1 MAHVVATGAGKAMMQ
16 RGNDPTHD
24 FILGLTGKRRPRV
37 LFVGTATGDDASYI
51 VSFYATYDSDRCA
64 PHHLPLFHRTVDDLA
79 SYVRGFD
86 VIHVGGGICWFEG
99 GTTDSYGPTLQVL
112 PEGLGLVPGSFCPHY
127 DAEDQRQ
134 PLFHAALL
142 SGELGTGYA
151 VGIEWMVAVAAKV
164 IRKRPRSVVFL
175 APAMS
180 FLFTVGAGTG
190 NIFYPLLPV
199 IYDVSYQQK
208 IRPERALAVSAVA
221 SQVGIL
227 CSPVSAATASMVV
240 LLAPQGVDLG
250 RLLLI
255 MWPASIAGLFM
266 AALVMLKHGKN
277 LEDDPEFQR
286 RLADAQIKPP
296 ATNVG
301 ETRLPRTAVM
311 SASLFLIGVGVIVM
325 FGLFEGL
332 RPVTGTNAD
341 GYPTRLS
348 VTVIIEVTMGVIAA
362 LIFVF
367 CKVKAADVPKQ
378 ATFPAGMVGAI
389 ALFGIAWLAN
399 TFVAANQKLIVD
411 GLGSVVSGSSAFLG
425 ALLFALALFVVAM
438 LTTSQSSAT
447 NAIVPIGITIGLPP
461 ALLVGLWP
469 SAMGMYTLP
478 ANGSQVATVAFDQ
491 TGTTKMGKF
500 VFDHSFQLPN
510 LVYVG
515 VAVTVG
521 VLLSFVFV

>member
-1 MAHVVATGAGKAMMQ
+1 MNDNVWILIAQLIIVIGAIYMGTRTSGIGLGVWGLVGVAVLIFVFGEAPGNAPVDAVFIVITVITAASTMQ
-16 RGNDPTHD
+16 
-24 FILGLTGKRRPRV
+24 
-37 LFVGTATGDDASYI
+37 AA
-51 VSFYATYDSDRCA
+51 
-64 PHHLPLFHRTVDDLA
+64 
-79 SYVRGFD
+79 
-86 VIHVGGGICWFEG
+86 GGI
-99 GTTDSYGPTLQVL
+99 D
-112 PEGLGLVPGSFCPHY
+112 
-127 DAEDQRQ
+127 
-134 PLFHAALL
+134 
-142 SGELGTGYA
+142 
-151 VGIEWMVAVAAKV
+151 WMVSVAAKV
-164 IRKRPRSVVFL
+164 IRRKPKSVVFL

-208 IRPERALAVSAVA
+208 IRPERALSVSAVA

-250 RLLLI
+250 QLLLI
-255 MWPASIAGLFM
+255 MWPASIAGLFV
-266 AALVMLKHGKN
+266 AALVMMRHGKD

-286 RLADAQIKPP
+286 RLTEGQIKPP
-296 ATNVG
+296 QVDAHENK
-301 ETRLPRTAVM
+301 LPKTAVL
-311 SASLFLIGVGVIVM
+311 SATLFLIGVGVIVF

-332 RPVTGTNAD
+332 RPVIGTDDAGD
-341 GYPTRLS
+341 PVRLS
-348 VTVIIEVTMGVIAA
+348 VTVIIEVTMGIIAA

-378 ATFPAGMVGAI
+378 PTFPAGIVGAI

-399 TFVAANQKLIVD
+399 TFVAANQTLIVD

-425 ALLFALALFVVAM
+425 ALLFAMALFAVAM

-447 NAIVPIGITIGLPP
+447 NAIVPIGITIGLPAP
-461 ALLVGLWP
+461 LLVGLWP
-469 SAMGMYTLP
+469 STMGIYTLP

-491 TGTTKMGKF
+491 TGTTKMGKY

-515 VAVTVG
+515 VAIIVG
-521 VLLSFVFV
+521 VGLSFLIS

>member
-1 MAHVVATGAGKAMMQ
+1 MNDNVWILIAQLIVVILAIYMGTRTSGIGLGVWGLVGVAVLIFVFGEAPGNAPVDAVFIVITVITAASTMQ
-16 RGNDPTHD
+16 
-24 FILGLTGKRRPRV
+24 
-37 LFVGTATGDDASYI
+37 AA
-51 VSFYATYDSDRCA
+51 
-64 PHHLPLFHRTVDDLA
+64 
-79 SYVRGFD
+79 
-86 VIHVGGGICWFEG
+86 GGI
-99 GTTDSYGPTLQVL
+99 D
-112 PEGLGLVPGSFCPHY
+112 
-127 DAEDQRQ
+127 
-134 PLFHAALL
+134 
-142 SGELGTGYA
+142 
-151 VGIEWMVAVAAKV
+151 WMVSIAAKV
-164 IRKRPRSVVFL
+164 IRRKPKSVVFL

-208 IRPERALAVSAVA
+208 IRPERALSVSAVA

-250 RLLLI
+250 GLLLI
-255 MWPASIAGLFM
+255 MWPASIAGLLV
-266 AALVMLKHGKN
+266 AALVMMRHGKD

-286 RLADAQIKPP
+286 RLESHQIQPPTVDAHDS
-296 ATNVG
+296 
-301 ETRLPRTAVM
+301 RLPRTAVL
-311 SASLFLIGVGVIVM
+311 SATLFLIGVGVIVL

-332 RPVTGTNAD
+332 RPVIGTDDAGD
-341 GYPTRLS
+341 PVRLS
-348 VTVIIEVTMGVIAA
+348 VTVIIEVVMGVIAA

-378 ATFPAGMVGAI
+378 PTFPAGIVGAI

-399 TFVAANQKLIVD
+399 TFVAANQTLIVD

-425 ALLFALALFVVAM
+425 ALLFALALFAVAM

-447 NAIVPIGITIGLPP
+447 NAIVPIGITIGLPAP
-461 ALLVGLWP
+461 LLVGLWP
-469 SAMGMYTLP
+469 STMGIYTLP

-491 TGTTKMGKF
+491 TGTTKMGRF

-510 LVYVG
+510 LVYIGVAIVVG
-515 VAVTVG
+515 VTV
-521 VLLSFVFV
+521 SFLFS

>member
-1 MAHVVATGAGKAMMQ
+1 MGTRTSGIGLGVWGLVGVAVLIFVFGEAPGNAPVDAVFIVITVITAASTMQ
-16 RGNDPTHD
+16 
-24 FILGLTGKRRPRV
+24 
-37 LFVGTATGDDASYI
+37 AA
-51 VSFYATYDSDRCA
+51 
-64 PHHLPLFHRTVDDLA
+64 
-79 SYVRGFD
+79 
-86 VIHVGGGICWFEG
+86 GGI
-99 GTTDSYGPTLQVL
+99 D
-112 PEGLGLVPGSFCPHY
+112 
-127 DAEDQRQ
+127 
-134 PLFHAALL
+134 
-142 SGELGTGYA
+142 
-151 VGIEWMVAVAAKV
+151 WMVSIAAKV
-164 IRKRPRSVVFL
+164 IRRKPKSVVFL

-208 IRPERALAVSAVA
+208 IRPERALSVSAVA

-250 RLLLI
+250 GLLLI
-255 MWPASIAGLFM
+255 MWPASIAGLFV
-266 AALVMLKHGKN
+266 AALVMMRHGKD

-286 RLADAQIKPP
+286 RLESHQIQPPTVDAHDS
-296 ATNVG
+296 
-301 ETRLPRTAVM
+301 RLPRTAVL
-311 SASLFLIGVGVIVM
+311 SATLFLIGVGVIVL

-332 RPVTGTNAD
+332 RPVIGTDDAGD
-341 GYPTRLS
+341 PVRLS
-348 VTVIIEVTMGVIAA
+348 VTVIIEVVMGVIAA

-378 ATFPAGMVGAI
+378 PTFPAGIVGAI

-399 TFVAANQKLIVD
+399 TFVAANQTLIVD

-425 ALLFALALFVVAM
+425 ALLFALALFAVAM

-447 NAIVPIGITIGLPP
+447 NAIVPIGITIGLPAP
-461 ALLVGLWP
+461 LLVGLWP
-469 SAMGMYTLP
+469 STMGIYTLP

-491 TGTTKMGKF
+491 TGTTKMGRF

-510 LVYVG
+510 LVYIGVAIVVG
-515 VAVTVG
+515 VT
-521 VLLSFVFV
+521 LSFLFS

>member
-1 MAHVVATGAGKAMMQ
+1 VNDNVWILIAQLIVVILAIYMGTRTSGIGLGVWGLVGVAVLIFVFGEAPGNAPVDAVFIVITVITAASTMQ
-16 RGNDPTHD
+16 
-24 FILGLTGKRRPRV
+24 
-37 LFVGTATGDDASYI
+37 AA
-51 VSFYATYDSDRCA
+51 
-64 PHHLPLFHRTVDDLA
+64 
-79 SYVRGFD
+79 
-86 VIHVGGGICWFEG
+86 GGI
-99 GTTDSYGPTLQVL
+99 D
-112 PEGLGLVPGSFCPHY
+112 
-127 DAEDQRQ
+127 
-134 PLFHAALL
+134 
-142 SGELGTGYA
+142 
-151 VGIEWMVAVAAKV
+151 WMVSVAAKV
-164 IRKRPRSVVFL
+164 IRRRPRSVVFL

-208 IRPERALAVSAVA
+208 IRPERALSVSAVA

-250 RLLLI
+250 GLLLI
-255 MWPASIAGLFM
+255 MWPASIAGLFV
-266 AALVMLKHGKN
+266 AALVMMRHGKD

-286 RLADAQIKPP
+286 RLESHQIQPPVVDAHDTK
-296 ATNVG
+296 
-301 ETRLPRTAVM
+301 LPRTAVL
-311 SASLFLIGVGVIVM
+311 SAALFLIGVGVIVF

-332 RPVTGTNAD
+332 RPVIGTDDAGD
-341 GYPTRLS
+341 PVRLS
-348 VTVIIEVTMGVIAA
+348 VTVIIEVVMGIIAA

-367 CKVKAADVPKQ
+367 CKVKAAEVPKQ
-378 ATFPAGMVGAI
+378 PTFPAGIVGAI

-399 TFVAANQKLIVD
+399 TFVAANQTLIVD

-425 ALLFALALFVVAM
+425 ALLFALALFAVAM

-447 NAIVPIGITIGLPP
+447 NAIVPIGITIGLPAP
-461 ALLVGLWP
+461 LRVGLWP
-469 SAMGMYTLP
+469 STMGIYTLP

-515 VAVTVG
+515 VAIIVG
-521 VLLSFVFV
+521 VVLSFLFS

>member
-1 MAHVVATGAGKAMMQ
+1 VNDNVWVLVAQLVVVVAAIYM
-16 RGNDPTHD
+16 
-24 FILGLTGKRRPRV
+24 
-37 LFVGTATGDDASYI
+37 GT
-51 VSFYATYDSDRCA
+51 
-64 PHHLPLFHRTVDDLA
+64 RT
-79 SYVRGFD
+79 S
-86 VIHVGGGICWFEG
+86 GI
-99 GTTDSYGPTLQVL
+99 
-112 PEGLGLVPGSFCPHY
+112 GLGVWGLVGVAVLVFGFGEAPGSAPV
-127 DAEDQRQ
+127 DAV
-134 PLFHAALL
+134 FIVITVITAA
-142 SGELGTGYA
+142 STMQAAG
-151 VGIEWMVAVAAKV
+151 GIEWMVSVAAKV
-164 IRKRPRSVVFL
+164 IRRRPRSVVFL

-208 IRPERALAVSAVA
+208 IRPERALSVSAVA

-250 RLLLI
+250 GLLLI
-255 MWPASIAGLFM
+255 MWPASIAGLFV
-266 AALVMLKHGKN
+266 AALVMMRHGKS
-277 LEDDPEFQR
+277 LEDDPVFQK
-286 RLADAQIKPP
+286 RLADGQIQPP
-296 ATNVG
+296 TEDAHDQK
-301 ETRLPRTAVM
+301 LPRTAVL
-311 SASLFLIGVGVIVM
+311 SAAIFLVGVGVIVF

-332 RPVTGTNAD
+332 RPVIGTNDD
-341 GYPTRLS
+341 GSPLRLS

-362 LIFVF
+362 LIFLL
-367 CKVKAADVPKQ
+367 CKVKASDVPKQ

-425 ALLFALALFVVAM
+425 AVLFAIALFAVAM

-447 NAIVPIGITIGLPP
+447 NAIVPIGITIGLPA

-469 SAMGMYTLP
+469 ATMGIYTLP

-491 TGTTKMGKF
+491 TGTTKMGRF
-500 VFDHSFQLPN
+500 VVDHSFQLPN
-510 LVYVG
+510 LVYIGVAIVVG
-515 VAVTVG
+515 VA
-521 VLLSFVFV
+521 LSFAFA

>member
-1 MAHVVATGAGKAMMQ
+1 MNDNVWILVAELIVVVLAIFMGTRTSGIGLGVWGLVGVAVLVFVFGEAPGNAPVDAVFIVITVITAASTMQ
-16 RGNDPTHD
+16 
-24 FILGLTGKRRPRV
+24 
-37 LFVGTATGDDASYI
+37 AA
-51 VSFYATYDSDRCA
+51 
-64 PHHLPLFHRTVDDLA
+64 
-79 SYVRGFD
+79 
-86 VIHVGGGICWFEG
+86 GGI
-99 GTTDSYGPTLQVL
+99 D
-112 PEGLGLVPGSFCPHY
+112 
-127 DAEDQRQ
+127 
-134 PLFHAALL
+134 
-142 SGELGTGYA
+142 
-151 VGIEWMVAVAAKV
+151 WMVSVAAKV
-164 IRKRPRSVVFL
+164 IRKRPKSVVFL

-208 IRPERALAVSAVA
+208 IRPERALSVSAVA

-250 RLLLI
+250 GLLLI
-255 MWPASIAGLFM
+255 MWPASIAGLLV
-266 AALVMLKHGKN
+266 AALVMMRHGKD
-277 LEDDPEFQR
+277 LEDDPEYQK
-286 RLADAQIKPP
+286 RLAEGQIKPP
-296 ATNVG
+296 TVDAHENK
-301 ETRLPRTAVM
+301 LPPTAVL
-311 SASLFLIGVGVIVM
+311 SASLFLAGVAVIVF
-325 FGLFEGL
+325 FGLFENL
-332 RPVTGTNAD
+332 RPVIGTDDNGD
-341 GYPTRLS
+341 PLRLS
-348 VTVIIEVTMGVIAA
+348 VTVIIEVVMGIIAA

-378 ATFPAGMVGAI
+378 STFPAGIVGAI

-399 TFVAANQKLIVD
+399 TFVAANQTLIVD

-425 ALLFALALFVVAM
+425 ALLFALALFAVAM

-447 NAIVPIGITIGLPP
+447 NAIVPIGITIGLP
-461 ALLVGLWP
+461 ASLLVGLWP
-469 SAMGMYTLP
+469 AAMGIYTLP

-515 VAVTVG
+515 TAIVVG
-521 VLLSFVFV
+521 VALSFLFT

>member
-1 MAHVVATGAGKAMMQ
+1 MNDNVWILLAQLIIVVGAIYMGTRTSGIGLGVWGLVGVAILIFVFGEAPGNAPVDAVFIVITVITAASTMQ
-16 RGNDPTHD
+16 
-24 FILGLTGKRRPRV
+24 
-37 LFVGTATGDDASYI
+37 AA
-51 VSFYATYDSDRCA
+51 
-64 PHHLPLFHRTVDDLA
+64 
-79 SYVRGFD
+79 
-86 VIHVGGGICWFEG
+86 GGI
-99 GTTDSYGPTLQVL
+99 D
-112 PEGLGLVPGSFCPHY
+112 
-127 DAEDQRQ
+127 
-134 PLFHAALL
+134 
-142 SGELGTGYA
+142 
-151 VGIEWMVAVAAKV
+151 WMVSVAAKV
-164 IRKRPRSVVFL
+164 IRRKPKSVVFL

-208 IRPERALAVSAVA
+208 IRPERALSVSAVA

-250 RLLLI
+250 GLLLI
-255 MWPASIAGLFM
+255 MWPASIAGLFV
-266 AALVMLKHGKN
+266 AALVMMRHGKD
-277 LEDDPEFQR
+277 LDDDPEFQR
-286 RLADAQIKPP
+286 RLAEHQIKPP
-296 ATNVG
+296 TVDAHENK
-301 ETRLPRTAVM
+301 LPKTAVL
-311 SASLFLIGVGVIVM
+311 SATLFLIGVGVIVL

-332 RPVTGTNAD
+332 RPVIGTNDD
-341 GYPTRLS
+341 GDPVRLS
-348 VTVIIEVTMGVIAA
+348 VTVIIEVTMGIIAA

-378 ATFPAGMVGAI
+378 PTFPAGIVGAI

-399 TFVAANQKLIVD
+399 TFVAANQTLIVD

-425 ALLFALALFVVAM
+425 ALLFALALFAVAM

-447 NAIVPIGITIGLPP
+447 NAIVPIGITIGLP
-461 ALLVGLWP
+461 ASLLVGLWP
-469 SAMGMYTLP
+469 ATMGIYTLP

-510 LVYVG
+510 LVYIGVAIVVG
-515 VAVTVG
+515 VT
-521 VLLSFVFV
+521 LSFLFA

>member
-1 MAHVVATGAGKAMMQ
+1 MNDNVWVMLAQLVVVVAAIYM
-16 RGNDPTHD
+16 
-24 FILGLTGKRRPRV
+24 
-37 LFVGTATGDDASYI
+37 GT
-51 VSFYATYDSDRCA
+51 
-64 PHHLPLFHRTVDDLA
+64 RT
-79 SYVRGFD
+79 S
-86 VIHVGGGICWFEG
+86 GI
-99 GTTDSYGPTLQVL
+99 
-112 PEGLGLVPGSFCPHY
+112 GLGVWGLVGVAVLVFGFGSAPGSAPV
-127 DAEDQRQ
+127 DAV
-134 PLFHAALL
+134 FIVITVITAA
-142 SGELGTGYA
+142 SVMQAAG
-151 VGIEWMVAVAAKV
+151 GIEWMVSVAAKV

-286 RLADAQIKPP
+286 RLADGQIKPP

-301 ETRLPRTAVM
+301 ETKLPRTAVM

-332 RPVTGTNAD
+332 RPVIGTDAD
-341 GYPTRLS
+341 GDPTRLS

-491 TGTTKMGKF
+491 TGTTKMA
-500 VFDHSFQLPN
+500 SSCLTTRSN
-510 LVYVG
+510 CR
-515 VAVTVG
+515 TW
-521 VLLSFVFV
+521 SM

>member
-1 MAHVVATGAGKAMMQ
+1 MNDNVWVLVAQLVVVVAAIYM
-16 RGNDPTHD
+16 
-24 FILGLTGKRRPRV
+24 
-37 LFVGTATGDDASYI
+37 GT
-51 VSFYATYDSDRCA
+51 
-64 PHHLPLFHRTVDDLA
+64 RT
-79 SYVRGFD
+79 S
-86 VIHVGGGICWFEG
+86 GI
-99 GTTDSYGPTLQVL
+99 
-112 PEGLGLVPGSFCPHY
+112 GLGVWGLVGVAVLVFGFGEAPGSAPV
-127 DAEDQRQ
+127 DAV
-134 PLFHAALL
+134 FIVITVITAA
-142 SGELGTGYA
+142 STMQAAG
-151 VGIEWMVAVAAKV
+151 GIEWMVSVAAKV
-164 IRKRPRSVVFL
+164 IRRRPRSVVFL

-208 IRPERALAVSAVA
+208 IRPERALSVSAVA

-250 RLLLI
+250 GLLLI
-255 MWPASIAGLFM
+255 MWPASIAGLFV
-266 AALVMLKHGKN
+266 AALVMMRHGKN
-277 LEDDPEFQR
+277 LEDDPVFQK
-286 RLADAQIKPP
+286 RLADGQIQPP
-296 ATNVG
+296 TEDAHDQK
-301 ETRLPRTAVM
+301 LPRTAVL
-311 SASLFLIGVGVIVM
+311 SAAIFLVGVGVIVF

-332 RPVTGTNAD
+332 RPVIGTNDD
-341 GYPTRLS
+341 GSPLRLS

-362 LIFVF
+362 LIFVL
-367 CKVKAADVPKQ
+367 CKVKASDVPKQ

-425 ALLFALALFVVAM
+425 AVLFAIALFAVAM

-447 NAIVPIGITIGLPP
+447 NAIVPIGITIGLPA

-469 SAMGMYTLP
+469 ATMGIYTLP

-491 TGTTKMGKF
+491 TGTTKMGRF
-500 VFDHSFQLPN
+500 VVDHSFQLPN
-510 LVYVG
+510 LVYIGVAIVVG
-515 VAVTVG
+515 VA
-521 VLLSFVFV
+521 LSFAFA

>member
-1 MAHVVATGAGKAMMQ
+1 MNDNVWILVAQLIVVILAIYMGTRTSGIGLGVWGLVGVAVLIFVFGEAPGNAPVDAVFIVITVITAASTMQ
-16 RGNDPTHD
+16 
-24 FILGLTGKRRPRV
+24 
-37 LFVGTATGDDASYI
+37 AA
-51 VSFYATYDSDRCA
+51 
-64 PHHLPLFHRTVDDLA
+64 
-79 SYVRGFD
+79 
-86 VIHVGGGICWFEG
+86 GGI
-99 GTTDSYGPTLQVL
+99 D
-112 PEGLGLVPGSFCPHY
+112 
-127 DAEDQRQ
+127 
-134 PLFHAALL
+134 
-142 SGELGTGYA
+142 
-151 VGIEWMVAVAAKV
+151 WMVSVAAKV
-164 IRKRPRSVVFL
+164 IRRKPKSVVFL

-208 IRPERALAVSAVA
+208 IRPERALSVSAVA

-250 RLLLI
+250 GLLLI
-255 MWPASIAGLFM
+255 MWPASIAGLFV
-266 AALVMLKHGKN
+266 AALVMMRHGKD

-286 RLADAQIKPP
+286 RLESHQIQPPTVDAHDSK
-296 ATNVG
+296 
-301 ETRLPRTAVM
+301 LPRTAVL
-311 SASLFLIGVGVIVM
+311 SATLFLIGVGVIVF

-332 RPVTGTNAD
+332 RPVIGTDDAGD
-341 GYPTRLS
+341 PVRLS
-348 VTVIIEVTMGVIAA
+348 VTVIIEVVMGIIAA

-378 ATFPAGMVGAI
+378 PTFPAGIVGAI

-399 TFVAANQKLIVD
+399 TFVAANQTLIVD

-425 ALLFALALFVVAM
+425 ALLFALALFAVAM

-447 NAIVPIGITIGLPP
+447 NAIVPIGITIGLPAP
-461 ALLVGLWP
+461 LLVGLWP
-469 SAMGMYTLP
+469 STMGIYTLP

-510 LVYVG
+510 LVYIGVAIVVG
-515 VAVTVG
+515 VT
-521 VLLSFVFV
+521 LSLIFS

>member
-1 MAHVVATGAGKAMMQ
+1 MNDNVWILIAQLIVVILAIYMGTRTSGIGLGVWGLVGVAVLIFVFGEAPGNAPVDAVFIVITVITAASTMQ
-16 RGNDPTHD
+16 
-24 FILGLTGKRRPRV
+24 
-37 LFVGTATGDDASYI
+37 AA
-51 VSFYATYDSDRCA
+51 
-64 PHHLPLFHRTVDDLA
+64 
-79 SYVRGFD
+79 
-86 VIHVGGGICWFEG
+86 GGI
-99 GTTDSYGPTLQVL
+99 D
-112 PEGLGLVPGSFCPHY
+112 
-127 DAEDQRQ
+127 
-134 PLFHAALL
+134 
-142 SGELGTGYA
+142 
-151 VGIEWMVAVAAKV
+151 WMVSVAAKV
-164 IRKRPRSVVFL
+164 IRRRPRSVVFL

-208 IRPERALAVSAVA
+208 IRPERALSVSAVA

-250 RLLLI
+250 GLLLI
-255 MWPASIAGLFM
+255 MWPASIAGLFV
-266 AALVMLKHGKN
+266 AALVMMRHGKD

-286 RLADAQIKPP
+286 RLESHQIQPPVVDAHDTK
-296 ATNVG
+296 
-301 ETRLPRTAVM
+301 LPRTAVL
-311 SASLFLIGVGVIVM
+311 SATLFLIGVGVIVF

-332 RPVTGTNAD
+332 RPVIGTDDAGD
-341 GYPTRLS
+341 PVRLS
-348 VTVIIEVTMGVIAA
+348 VTVIIEVVMGIIAA

-378 ATFPAGMVGAI
+378 PTFPAGIVGAI

-399 TFVAANQKLIVD
+399 TFVAANQTLIVD

-425 ALLFALALFVVAM
+425 ALLFALALFAVAM

-447 NAIVPIGITIGLPP
+447 NAIVPIGITIGLPAP
-461 ALLVGLWP
+461 LLVGLWP
-469 SAMGMYTLP
+469 STMGIYTLP

-515 VAVTVG
+515 VAIVVG
-521 VLLSFVFV
+521 VVLSFLFS